1 MTAAR
6 AHKSLLSVVQSTVA
20 KATLALAALTMTG
33 CPNGDVGAP
42 CNHGGA
48 SPPSAFLVT
57 FPALSCNDLLCIYA
71 EAREAPDEIECN
83 SDAECNDNPAD
94 KIFACSENNR
104 CQLSNTY
111 LLERSMCSKKC
122 SSDDDCNNTGA
133 FNKPAVDDDET
144 TCKNGFECKVLQTVG
159 DFCCESTCVC
169 VDDLPDLSDI
179 ATKCAP
185 GMKEQTCD

>member
-1 MTAAR
+1 FLARKTPRAARQRINMTAAR

-57 FPALSCNDLLCIYA
+57 FPALSCNDLLCIYG
-71 EAREAPDEIECN
+71 EAREAPDDITCTN
-83 SDAECNDNPAD
+83 DAECNDPGENV
-94 KIFACSENNR
+94 FACDEDGECS
-104 CQLSNTY
+104 LSNTY

-122 SSDDDCNNTGA
+122 SSDGDCNNSGA
-133 FNKPAVDDDET
+133 FDKPAVPDDET
-144 TCKNGFECKVLQTVG
+144 ACQEGFK
-159 DFCCESTCVC
+159 
-169 VDDLPDLSDI
+169 
-179 ATKCAP
+179 
-185 GMKEQTCD
+185 